1 MRYLTNAQKE
11 ELAGLR
17 GELAE
22 ANAAVEENAVAHEE
36 ATKRILFGYME
47 QRLGLDGLTA
57 DELQALTDV
66 AAGWGLIDQKT
77 YDTIVAI
84 DAAADAFEEGKTD
97 IANYGQELRTASGHA
112 SGLYE
117 WLHKIPPRL
126 SLGVDISVYGAENL
140 PPAFSPGGTPNTS
153 LPAVPMAAGGDF
165 LVTQPTL
172 FLAGEAGPERATFTP
187 QGGIGGDNAR
197 AGMTVNIYTQQ
208 STGSIYRDL
217 QLVEAML

>member
-1 MRYLTNAQKE
+1 MAAGGDFLVTQPTLF
-11 ELAGLR
+11 LAG
-17 GELAE
+17 E
-22 ANAAVEENAVAHEE
+22 AGPER
-36 ATKRILFGYME
+36 ATF
-47 QRLGLDGLTA
+47 TP
-57 DELQALTDV
+57 QA
-66 AAGWGLIDQKT
+66 
-77 YDTIVAI
+77 
-84 DAAADAFEEGKTD
+84 
-97 IANYGQELRTASGHA
+97 
-112 SGLYE
+112 
-117 WLHKIPPRL
+117 
-126 SLGVDISVYGAENL
+126 
-140 PPAFSPGGTPNTS
+140 GGTPNTS